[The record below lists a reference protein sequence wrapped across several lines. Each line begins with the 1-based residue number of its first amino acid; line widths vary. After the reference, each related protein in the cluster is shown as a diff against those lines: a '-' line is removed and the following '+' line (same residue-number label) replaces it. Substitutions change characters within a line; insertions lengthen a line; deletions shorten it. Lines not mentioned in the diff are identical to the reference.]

1 MKKRIILISACL
13 LGAALVIAAAVF
25 TVSAVKKNT
34 PVEFEYTV
42 PEYDR
47 DFWGDDF
54 KSAFS
59 KYGNRFE
66 PEKVYVSSSDE
77 PEINEIPTDP
87 IDVYRYRHSYYLKYV
102 YGEEHLYDFEEL
114 KQFSERIIPSLIS
127 VLNVKDGAAEEKH
140 EPSRNRITVDIE
152 KYSID
157 IEQYPF
163 YQQVELRKAARYASV
178 KPIIVMNDSRLGINP
193 ALTDAE
199 IIESLEM
206 HKETLF
212 QVFGCTFEDVK
223 LVRRYGTVENAKDYI
238 TVYYYTESDSALNQ
252 YAPVRSDATFEEH
265 DSIGFY
271 SDYISVVFP
280 FDNGSKNAVA
290 SVVKYTRLRVP
301 SEDIFPKAYTA
312 DMISLKAAEEML
324 YNDCFFSR
332 NVCVLCAGEKI
343 NVTEYDYVS
352 FEYLAGDGF
361 RNDFYTYVMPF
372 YVFYV
377 KEEDGEK
384 YDVYSKYY
392 VPAIRFKN
400 GKDYWTYPND
410 NYYKAHKQ
418 HKTEESEEEVYG

>member
-1 MKKRIILISACL
+1 MKKRAIIITAC
-13 LGAALVIAAAVF
+13 AVAVVIAVTAVIV
-25 TVSAVKKNT
+25 VSVIKHNAH
-34 PVEFEYTV
+34 VEFEYTV
-42 PEYDR
+42 PKYDR
-47 DFWGDDF
+47 AFWGDDF
-54 KSAFS
+54 KAAFS

-66 PEKVYVSSSDE
+66 PEKVYVSSADE
-77 PEINEIPTDP
+77 LGLNDIPTFP
-87 IDVYRYRHSYYLKYV
+87 IDIYRYRHSYYLKYV
-102 YGEEHLYDFEEL
+102 YGEENVYDFEEL
-114 KQFSERIIPSLIS
+114 KAFSEKITPKLIS
-127 VLNVKDGAAEEKH
+127 VLNVEDAVPTEEH
-140 EPSRNRITVDIE
+140 DTARNRITVDVE

-163 YQQVELRKAARYASV
+163 YQQVELRKAAKYVNA

-193 ALTDAE
+193 ALTDTE
-199 IIESLEM
+199 IIESLEK

-212 QVFGCTFEDVK
+212 EIFGRTFEDVK

-280 FDNGSKNAVA
+280 FYDGSKNAVA
-290 SVVKYTRLRVP
+290 SVVKYTQLRAP
-301 SEDIFPKAYTA
+301 SEETFPQVYTA
-312 DMISLKAAEEML
+312 DMISLQAAEQML
-324 YNDCFFSR
+324 YNDCFFSQ
-332 NVCVLCAGEKI
+332 NVCVLCAGEDI

-361 RNDFYTYVMPF
+361 RNDYDTHVLPF

-377 KEEDGEK
+377 KEEEGER
-384 YDVYSKYY
+384 YDTYSKYY

-400 GKDYWTYPND
+400 GEDYWTYPYD
-410 NYYKAHKQ
+410 NYYKEHLQ